1 MFCPVY
7 KKRQFSLRTVDE
19 IKKDI
24 ETAREIADELYAM
37 SSKLGVEDRVDD
49 SVVGKVFSSPEDYS
63 DSYRSVAAWLYYETN
78 DCFLQDADNLVVPVD
93 DLVEILEFLRKKFP
107 EIKRITTYA
116 RSRTVVGK
124 SVEALKRLKSAG
136 LNRIHIGL
144 ESGSDRVLKF
154 IRKGVSSAQHLGAGV
169 KVREAGIELSEYV
182 MPGLGGREM
191 WREHAMET
199 ARVLNGIN
207 PDFIRLRS
215 LRVPRRVPLYQ
226 EIEKGTF
233 TMQTDDMVVEE
244 IKIMIENLD
253 GISSTVTSDHI
264 MNLLEEV
271 EGKLPDDREKML
283 RVIKRYQELSETDRL
298 IYRMGRRGG
307 AYKSTSD
314 LAADPVTYSKLSGL
328 VLDITRKEGP
338 EAVENFI
345 RNMVDRYI

>member
-1 MFCPVY
+1 
-7 KKRQFSLRTVDE
+7 
-19 IKKDI
+19 
-24 ETAREIADELYAM
+24 
-37 SSKLGVEDRVDD
+37 
-49 SVVGKVFSSPEDYS
+49 
-63 DSYRSVAAWLYYETN
+63 
-78 DCFLQDADNLVVPVD
+78 
-93 DLVEILEFLRKKFP
+93 
-107 EIKRITTYA
+107 
-116 RSRTVVGK
+116 
-124 SVEALKRLKSAG
+124 
-136 LNRIHIGL
+136 
-144 ESGSDRVLKF
+144 
-154 IRKGVSSAQHLGAGV
+154 
-169 KVREAGIELSEYV
+169 
-182 MPGLGGREM
+182 M